1 MSEDGW
7 DAEGFQN
14 NLATSKL
21 FAGVVEGAEVD
32 DVASEDVDADVL
44 EDGAVVGEVVGG
56 VDDVEARPGEAV
68 DVDVAVVISRG
79 ECLDGAADGPDFP
92 FISDG
97 VVGLVA
103 GRDPNDLTLS
113 FLTTG
118 VAVGDD
124 ETGAEA
130 SSIEPK
136 FKEDPERSVN
146 VW

>member
-7 DAEGFQN
+7 EAEGFWN
-14 NLATSKL
+14 SLVRLKL
-21 FAGVVEGAEVD
+21 FAGVVEG
-32 DVASEDVDADVL
+32 
-44 EDGAVVGEVVGG
+44 
-56 VDDVEARPGEAV
+56 V

-79 ECLDGAADGPDFP
+79 ECLDGAADGPDFS
-92 FISDG
+92 FIRDG
-97 VVGLVA
+97 VVGVVA

-130 SSIEPK
+130 SSIKPN